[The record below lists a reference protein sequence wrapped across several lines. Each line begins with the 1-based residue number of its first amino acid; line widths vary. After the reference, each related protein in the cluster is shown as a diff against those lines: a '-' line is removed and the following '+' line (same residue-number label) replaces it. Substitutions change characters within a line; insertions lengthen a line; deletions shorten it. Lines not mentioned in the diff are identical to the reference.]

1 MTALRKSEPINR
13 YLIPPP
19 MPKYQISVKVRP
31 EYLPDRSNPEAN
43 EFVFAYHV
51 TITNTGQIAAQVI
64 ARTWNINHASGL
76 HEKVKGLA
84 VVGHQPLLGQT
95 AAQLLNLA
103 VPECAIR
110 KGAVWWLR
118 RREREEG
125 AEVVL
130 LAVQSPEFL

>member
-1 MTALRKSEPINR
+1 
-13 YLIPPP
+13 

-43 EFVFAYHV
+43 EYVFAYHV

-84 VVGHQPLLGQT
+84 VVGHQPLLQPGEVFEYSSGCVLT
-95 AAQLLNLA
+95 T
-103 VPECAIR
+103 PTGMMHGSYFCM
-110 KGAVWWLR
+110 
-118 RREREEG
+118 
-125 AEVVL
+125 AEDCEKFEATIPVFVL
-130 LAVQSPEFL
+130 DALSPSGRTLH